1 MERSVRGAGGTAAR
15 RGTDKGPDACVGRA
29 RPGPWARLTG
39 ALQRML
45 RRLRPPGL
53 ARACARGIDSL
64 AATPRCAIATV
75 VTVAG
80 VCVAGAG
87 AKDAHAMTIER
98 VGADLYASGPIV
110 GADVEAFKAEFAR
123 STPRRLIL
131 VNSLGGELKA
141 ALQIALMVRDARID
155 TLVSGQCH
163 SSCSL
168 IFVAGRERRFATGSK
183 PRSTMVGIHGPN
195 NRNTREPSPQA
206 ASLMLRFYR
215 ERLGPKFDDRIIGQ
229 ALYAITE
236 HNGMLRL
243 REIERNRPE
252 DRVPWFCP
260 SAQTPPAACTRHH
273 GHDAYTL
280 GLVTHRETVEIDLPT
295 SMRTALTYFGLRLD
309 EDGEPLPQRLAD
321 LSGPACRASAA
332 CARGFDAA
340 AQRWLEAEY
349 HRAVAIGLDQP
360 GYVFSRNA
368 DSPTQA
374 MLRAL
379 FACNHMRDRARLCRV
394 VAVDDREVPD
404 LETQAQREAARLLP
418 GLPEPDRRAVAAEN
432 DEAGAEMPWTYRT
445 TDIRSPA
452 PARLEGVQRLDT
464 ATLARA
470 LRQPQPPLLID
481 VAPGGET
488 MLPGALHFV
497 NGGRAFRDLRTENAF
512 EQRFLA
518 MLKAAGAE
526 PGREIVFYC
535 SDARSW
541 QSANAAMRAQRAGY
555 TRVSWY
561 RGGLAAWEKAGMPTV
576 QKTAVAVLQ

>member
-1 MERSVRGAGGTAAR
+1 VRGAGWEMVR
-15 RGTDKGPDACVGRA
+15 HGPIGMPGPMAWRALVGACMWFAGAVACVHA
-29 RPGPWARLTG
+29 RSRSP
-39 ALQRML
+39 
-45 RRLRPPGL
+45 RPSPK
-53 ARACARGIDSL
+53 AAPTAVIISAITPAIMVASL
-64 AATPRCAIATV
+64 ALASTAPAR
-75 VTVAG
+75 
-80 VCVAGAG
+80 
-87 AKDAHAMTIER
+87 AMTIER
-98 VGADLYASGPIV
+98 VGGDLYASGPIV
-110 GADVEAFKAEFAR
+110 SADVDAFRAEFAR
-123 STPRRLIL
+123 GGLRRLIL
-131 VNSLGGELKA
+131 VDSLGGELKA
-141 ALQIALMVRDARID
+141 ALQIALLVRDARID

-215 ERLGPKFDDRIIGQ
+215 ERLGSKFDDRIIGQ

-273 GHDAYTL
+273 GHDAHTL
-280 GLVTHRETVEIDLPT
+280 GVVTHPETVEIDLPA
-295 SMRTALTYFGLRLD
+295 SMRTALSYFGLRLD
-309 EDGEPLPQRLAD
+309 EVGEPLPERLAD

-340 AQRWLEAEY
+340 AARWLEAEY

-379 FACNHMRDRARLCRV
+379 FACNHMRNSARLCQV
-394 VAVDDREVPD
+394 VAVDDRQVPD
-404 LETQAQREAARLLP
+404 LVGQAERRAAELLR
-418 GLPEPDRRAVAAEN
+418 GLPTPDLRAVASEN
-432 DEAGAEMPWTYRT
+432 EEVGVETPWTYRT
-445 TDIRSPA
+445 TDVRSPA
-452 PARLEGVQRLDT
+452 PARLEGVRRLDT
-464 ATLARA
+464 ATLAQA
-470 LRQPQPPLLID
+470 LRQARPPLLID
-481 VAPGGET
+481 VGAGAQA

-497 NGGRAFRDLRTENAF
+497 NGGRAFRDLPTENAF
-512 EQRFLA
+512 EKRFLD
-518 MLKAAGAE
+518 MLKAAGAD
-526 PGREIVFYC
+526 PGREVVFYC
-535 SDARSW
+535 SDSRSW

-561 RGGLAAWEKAGMPTV
+561 RGGLAAWQQAGMPAV

>member
-1 MERSVRGAGGTAAR
+1 MRVPCVIATRDTTVLSAGAVA
-15 RGTDKGPDACVGRA
+15 
-29 RPGPWARLTG
+29 G
-39 ALQRML
+39 AWL
-45 RRLRPPGL
+45 RL
-53 ARACARGIDSL
+53 ARACRRHAAALL
-64 AATPRCAIATV
+64 AASALAAVAIA
-75 VTVAG
+75 
-80 VCVAGAG
+80 GASR
-87 AKDAHAMTIER
+87 ADAMTLER

-123 STPRRLIL
+123 GAPRRLVL

-215 ERLGPKFDDRIIGQ
+215 ERLGSKFDDRIIGQ

-280 GLVTHRETVEIDLPT
+280 GVITHRETTEIDLPA
-295 SMRTALTYFGLRLD
+295 SMRTALSYFGLRLD
-309 EDGEPLPQRLAD
+309 EAGDPLPERLAD
-321 LSGPACRASAA
+321 LSGPACSASAA

-340 AQRWLEAEY
+340 AARWLDAEY

-379 FACNHMRDRARLCRV
+379 FACNHMRNSARLCRV

-404 LETQAQREAARLLP
+404 LVSQAERRTAALLT
-418 GLPEPDRRAVAAEN
+418 GLPTPQPRAVASEMEEAAAET
-432 DEAGAEMPWTYRT
+432 PWTYRT
-445 TDIRSPA
+445 TDVRGPA
-452 PARLEGVQRLDT
+452 PAHLEGVQRLDT
-464 ATLARA
+464 ATLAQA
-470 LRQPQPPLLID
+470 LTQGRPPLLID
-481 VAPGGET
+481 VAPGGEA

-518 MLKAAGAE
+518 MLKAAGAD
-526 PGREIVFYC
+526 PAREIVFYC
-535 SDARSW
+535 SDSRSW

>member
-1 MERSVRGAGGTAAR
+1 MRAPSGIATRAPVVTAA
-15 RGTDKGPDACVGRA
+15 GPDRGLGRGVW
-29 RPGPWARLTG
+29 RRLT
-39 ALQRML
+39 QVC
-45 RRLRPPGL
+45 RRH
-53 ARACARGIDSL
+53 
-64 AATPRCAIATV
+64 AATLFAACTL
-75 VTVAG
+75 VA
-80 VCVAGAG
+80 VALAGAG
-87 AKDAHAMTIER
+87 RAGAMTLER
-98 VGADLYASGPIV
+98 VGTDLYASGPIV
-110 GADVEAFKAEFAR
+110 GADVEAFKAEFGR
-123 STPRRLIL
+123 GGLRRLIL

-141 ALQIALMVRDARID
+141 ALQIALMVRDARLD

-215 ERLGPKFDDRIIGQ
+215 ERLGTRFDDRIIGQ

-252 DRVPWFCP
+252 DRIPWFCP

-280 GLVTHRETVEIDLPT
+280 GVVTQRETVEIDLPS
-295 SMRTALTYFGLRLD
+295 SMRTELTYFGLRLD
-309 EDGEPLPQRLAD
+309 EEGEPLPARLAD
-321 LSGPACRASAA
+321 LSGTACRASSA
-332 CARGFDAA
+332 CTRGFDAA
-340 AQRWLEAEY
+340 AARWLEAEY
-349 HRAVAIGLDQP
+349 HRAVAVALDQP

-368 DSPTQA
+368 DSPSQA

-379 FACNHMRDRARLCRV
+379 FACNHMRNSGRLCRV
-394 VAVDDREVPD
+394 AAVDDREVPD
-404 LETQAQREAARLLP
+404 LVSQAERQAAELLS
-418 GLPEPDRRAVAAEN
+418 GLPAPDPRAVTSENEDAATET
-432 DEAGAEMPWTYRT
+432 PWTYRT
-445 TDIRSPA
+445 TDVRGPA
-452 PARLEGVQRLDT
+452 PARLEGVQRIDT
-464 ATLARA
+464 GALVQA
-470 LRQPQPPLLID
+470 LRQRQPPLLID
-481 VAPGGET
+481 VAPGGEA
-488 MLPGALHFV
+488 MLPRALHFV
-497 NGGRAFRDLRTENAF
+497 NGGRAFRDLPTENAF

-561 RGGLAAWEKAGMPTV
+561 RGGLAAWQKAGMPTV